1 MSSNRTYIGIDG
13 IERNKDED
21 LRISLDVHS
30 LFKTPTGQSV
40 LKYLRKITIETVN
53 GPNVNDATLRHLE
66 GQRYVYA
73 ILERRINHAMKE
85 KKNV

>member
-1 MSSNRTYIGIDG
+1 MSHNKYIGIDG
-13 IERNKDED
+13 VERNKDED

-30 LFKTPTGQSV
+30 LFNTPTGKSV

-66 GQRYVYA
+66 GQRYLVGL
-73 ILERRINHAMKE
+73 IVRRINHSHGV
-85 KKNV
+85 KNK

>member
-1 MSSNRTYIGIDG
+1 MSHNKYIGIDG
-13 IERNKDED
+13 VERNKDED

-30 LFKTPTGQSV
+30 LFNTPTGKSV

-66 GQRYVYA
+66 GQRYLVGL
-73 ILERRINHAMKE
+73 IERHIQR
-85 KKNV
+85 